1 MLKRILFA
9 SCISVASFAGTTMAL
24 DVEQSGVNA
33 EPLATSADGEL
44 VFSGYL
50 NLVCDSPSTCGSYS
64 SGWHHAKVYKKVKLD
79 IPPSTEMRLY
89 WKENRP
95 AGIPAGRYTAKTI
108 GAQCP
113 DGSNMTADWSLTFG
127 GAPHKATSVDCDG
140 VLHRFKVHQLPF

>member
-1 MLKRILFA
+1 MFKKILFA
-9 SCISVASFAGTTMAL
+9 SCVSFAGLTGSAIAL
-24 DVEQSGVNA
+24 DIAQGEVNA
-33 EPLATSADGEL
+33 EPLSTSADGQL

-50 NLVCDSPSTCGSYS
+50 NLVCDSPTTCGTYS
-64 SGWHHAKVYKKVKLD
+64 SGWHYAKVYKKVKLD

-108 GAQCP
+108 GAECP
-113 DGSNMTADWSLTFG
+113 DGTNMTADWSLTFG

-140 VLHRFKVHQLPF
+140 VLHRFKVLQLP